1 MIAKLQI
8 DLHTHKKIRLLPTA
22 GQAVNS
28 LQCAFTVSILTR
40 KECYMEQIEKY
51 LAEIESALYKM
62 SPTEREHLME
72 VLHLAFADYFD
83 NNYRKS

>member
-1 MIAKLQI
+1 MVKIVRS
-8 DLHTHKKIRLLPTA
+8 KKGVT
-22 GQAVNS
+22 
-28 LQCAFTVSILTR
+28 
-40 KECYMEQIEKY
+40 MEQIEKY
-51 LAEIESALYKM
+51 LDEIEAALYKM